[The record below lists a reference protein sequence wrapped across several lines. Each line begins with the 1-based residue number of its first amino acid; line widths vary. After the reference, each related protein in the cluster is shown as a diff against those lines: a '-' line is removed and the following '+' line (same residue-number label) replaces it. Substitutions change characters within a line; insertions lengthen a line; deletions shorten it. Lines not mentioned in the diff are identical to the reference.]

1 MKNQL
6 QSINQIDQIANP
18 LPDPILAPQ
27 DQNLKMSV
35 LAAGG
40 IALLGGES
48 GVGKT
53 AAALHLARNMAA
65 LPEGTYAPVGLG
77 LTGKGGSVLCVTTDI
92 APQLISARLHAL
104 VKREN
109 SGLMATENPSAE
121 HCLSRIHVLNL
132 CDDPLYRAAI
142 PLRVAD
148 RIGGFLKNT
157 FQKTN
162 GLDCEETTAWN
173 DVREAI
179 HLIRPILVLINTAWL
194 DRPATAARFIRS
206 INDMAQRIRE
216 KSPDYP
222 VPGFLLI
229 NHSSLGAFGSKDPT
243 AYESPEAP
251 WSAALTLARTR
262 SKAKRVLR
270 IVHSANGSNCL
281 SMQLTALTPG
291 QNPEPVLGFQ
301 SEERWVRGA
310 YGIHRKNGPKRPKAA
325 PKPEAETQ
333 AAAVSPPPPTQL
345 DITAR
350 PAEAVQPAAPPPP
363 GASAFDNG
371 PSVEAESAEA
381 RPPGSGAFDDP
392 SPAESESMK
401 SEATDSWTLGAGAFD
416 DPLPEETF

>member
-1 MKNQL
+1 
-6 QSINQIDQIANP
+6 
-18 LPDPILAPQ
+18 
-27 DQNLKMSV
+27 MSV

-270 IVHSANGSNCL
+270 IVHFGQRI
-281 SMQLTALTPG
+281 QL
-291 QNPEPVLGFQ
+291 PVHAVDRAD
-301 SEERWVRGA
+301 SRAKPRA
-310 YGIHRKNGPKRPKAA
+310 SIGIPKRGTLGSRSLWDP
-325 PKPEAETQ
+325 PEEWTQ
-333 AAAVSPPPPTQL
+333 AAK
-345 DITAR
+345 
-350 PAEAVQPAAPPPP
+350 
-363 GASAFDNG
+363 GC
-371 PSVEAESAEA
+371 AEA
-381 RPPGSGAFDDP
+381 RGRDTGRCRLAATAHATRYHGAA
-392 SPAESESMK
+392 SRGGAARRTTASWSQRIQQGLVGGGGIRRG
-401 SEATDSWTLGAGAFD
+401 ATPWIGRI
-416 DPLPEETF
+416 